1 MKEHIITQQAS
12 DAIEEYYKILEQVG
26 YIKDETVN
34 KLLVF
39 LLIDDFLNSETS
51 AYVTNADYSILM
63 QVLNIIYG
71 KVCFLSYPDFV
82 KETPQFNTILATWSG
97 LQPFL
102 SAETMNLGF
111 TENGTTAHSEYK
123 TEFWEDTWSGK
134 E

>member
-63 QVLNIIYG
+63 QVLNII
-71 KVCFLSYPDFV
+71 
-82 KETPQFNTILATWSG
+82 
-97 LQPFL
+97 
-102 SAETMNLGF
+102 
-111 TENGTTAHSEYK
+111 
-123 TEFWEDTWSGK
+123 
-134 E
+134 

>member
-39 LLIDDFLNSETS
+39 LFIDDILNTETS
-51 AYVTNADYSILM
+51 AYVTNEDYNTLM
-63 QVLNIIYG
+63 EVLNIIYG
-71 KVCFLSYPDFV
+71 NVCFLSYPDYV

-97 LQPFL
+97 
-102 SAETMNLGF
+102 
-111 TENGTTAHSEYK
+111 
-123 TEFWEDTWSGK
+123 K

>member
-63 QVLNIIYG
+63 QALNIIYG

-111 TENGTTAHSEYK
+111 TENGTTTHSEYK